1 MKPAWVD
8 DDDKFPNNGE
18 LLETPFI
25 VRNVEADL
33 DELSYR
39 TRKVCVGSANPL
51 EFFRLKYAFHFR

>member
-18 LLETPFI
+18 LLEKPFI

-33 DELSYR
+33 DELAYR
-39 TRKVCVGSANPL
+39 TRKVCAGFCQPSRVSSVKIC
-51 EFFRLKYAFHFR
+51 FRF